1 MPRKSTASP
10 HSSLQPWKKPPGGGP
25 KPSILSSA
33 IARRSFG
40 SAAIAPSTVPS
51 TDHISLPPESA
62 FKSPQDWAS
71 VALHEMSHWAASPD
85 RLNRDLSG
93 RFGSEAYAREEL
105 VAVLSSL
112 IIGTELNLPTDIPN
126 HASYIQSWIKIL
138 KNDRREI
145 FRAAAAAQKC
155 ADYCLGFHP
164 DYAASVT
171 HSADTEPQDEERSL
185 AA

>member
-1 MPRKSTASP
+1 MEEAPWRRPEAIDIILR
-10 HSSLQPWKKPPGGGP
+10 HSKAVIRIGGDRAFY
-25 KPSILSSA
+25 S
-33 IARRSFG
+33 
-40 SAAIAPSTVPS
+40 PS

-138 KNDRREI
+138 K
-145 FRAAAAAQKC
+145 
-155 ADYCLGFHP
+155 
-164 DYAASVT
+164 
-171 HSADTEPQDEERSL
+171 
-185 AA
+185 

>member
-1 MPRKSTASP
+1 
-10 HSSLQPWKKPPGGGP
+10 
-25 KPSILSSA
+25 
-33 IARRSFG
+33 
-40 SAAIAPSTVPS
+40 
-51 TDHISLPPESA
+51 
-62 FKSPQDWAS
+62 
-71 VALHEMSHWAASPD
+71 MSHWAASPD

-93 RFGSEAYAREEL
+93 RFGSEAYSREEL

-126 HASYIQSWIKIL
+126 HASYIQSWIEIL

-171 HSADTEPQDEERSL
+171 HSADTEPQDGERSL